1 MLLGD
6 KIKQLRKQQKITQ
19 EELAD
24 KIFVSRQTISN
35 WENNKSYPNMDFIV
49 LISKTFNVT
58 IDKLIKEDVDNIND
72 KINMEAIAEK
82 STKAEQEQKK
92 IQKNKFRVVLGR
104 LFFFRLSFMWVG
116 ALFTSYFYFS
126 LKHI

>member
-92 IQKNKFRVVLGR
+92 IQKINFE
-104 LFFFRLSFMWVG
+104 LF
-116 ALFTSYFYFS
+116 
-126 LKHI
+126 